1 MNPTSVNR
9 IDRKFSELRARNQKA
24 FVAFITAGD
33 PSPERTPELVWALE
47 RAGADIV
54 ELGVPFSDPLADGV
68 VNQLSAQRALEAGT
82 TTPRVFEILQAVRA
96 QSQIPIVLYTYFNL
110 IYAYGIERF
119 CLHAYQAGADG
130 LLVLDLPPEESEG
143 TASVGSRL
151 GDGSLRRI
159 SLVAPTSPAER
170 IAKIIEKATGFIY
183 YVSREGVTGMQ
194 EHVATSIS
202 SRIDLLR
209 KQTALPI
216 CVGFGISTPDQA
228 RTVAQQADGAVV
240 GSVLVNRIAEWGG
253 EKDLP
258 EKLEAFARPLA
269 VAIHSCCGPVLPE
282 GAKP

>member
-1 MNPTSVNR
+1 MTPTPENR
-9 IDRKFSELRARNQKA
+9 IDRKFRELKARGQKA
-24 FVAFITAGD
+24 FVAYITAGD
-33 PSPERTPELVWALE
+33 PTPEATPDLVWALE

-82 TTPRVFEILQAVRA
+82 TTPRVLEILQAVRA

-110 IYAYGIERF
+110 VYAYGIERF
-119 CLHAYQAGADG
+119 CLHAHQAGADG
-130 LLVLDLPPEESEG
+130 LLVLDLPPEESQG
-143 TASVGSRL
+143 NDVGSRL

-170 IAKIIEKATGFIY
+170 IAKIVQKATGFVY

-194 EHVATSIS
+194 EHVATSIG

-209 KQTALPI
+209 KHTTLPI
-216 CVGFGISTPDQA
+216 CVGFGISTPEQA

-258 EKLEAFARPLA
+258 QKLEAFARPLA
-269 VAIHSCCGPVLPE
+269 QAIHS
-282 GAKP
+282 

>member
-1 MNPTSVNR
+1 MNPTPENR
-9 IDRKFSELRARNQKA
+9 IDRKFRELKARGQKA
-24 FVAFITAGD
+24 FVAYITAGD
-33 PSPERTPELVWALE
+33 PSPEATPDLVWALE

-82 TTPRVFEILQAVRA
+82 TTTRVFEILQAVRA

-110 IYAYGIERF
+110 VYAFGIERF
-119 CLHAYQAGADG
+119 CLQAYQAGADG
-130 LLVLDLPPEESEG
+130 ILVLDLPPEESQG
-143 TASVGSRL
+143 NDVGSRL

-159 SLVAPTSPAER
+159 SLVAPTSPADR
-170 IAKIIEKATGFIY
+170 IAKIVQKATGFVY

-194 EHVATSIS
+194 EHVATTIG

-209 KQTALPI
+209 KATSLPI
-216 CVGFGISTPDQA
+216 CVGFGISTPEQA
-228 RTVAQQADGAVV
+228 RTVAQQADGAVI

-258 EKLEAFARPLA
+258 QKLEAFARPLA
-269 VAIHSCCGPVLPE
+269 QAIHS
-282 GAKP
+282 